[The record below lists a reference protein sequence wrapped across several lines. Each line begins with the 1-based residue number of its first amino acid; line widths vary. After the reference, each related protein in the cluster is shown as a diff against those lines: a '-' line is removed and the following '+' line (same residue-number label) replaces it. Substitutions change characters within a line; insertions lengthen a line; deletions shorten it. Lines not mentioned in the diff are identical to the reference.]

1 MPAKIKVKIVAGRD
15 FPIMDRASDLADPFV
30 EVRCILI
37 AKKDNIGM
45 KVVAI
50 HQ

>member
-30 EVRCILI
+30 EVRPYDIMI
-37 AKKDNIGM
+37 TNNEID
-45 KVVAI
+45 
-50 HQ
+50 